1 MQGRKLS
8 FSLLTTSLFCVSSLL
23 VFSFEVNAESINS
36 VVGQAVKNNPNVK
49 EAIARYEQ
57 RSADI
62 DVARSDYL
70 PQLNVRGTVGKQRI
84 TYNSANRQNGTEN
97 SQEIGIVLSQLLFD
111 GFNTWNNID
120 RVKAETLAERYN
132 TLSVAENTALEAA
145 SAYLSVL
152 QRQEELSLAQQNIRV
167 HEKIVQDITR
177 KASSG
182 VGSSADVSQAN
193 ARLASARASVI
204 SADANLQEAKSQYL
218 RVIGMAPEQLQWPAE
233 SYQSMPT
240 DLASAFKTAQS
251 NHSVLKMANADIQAA
266 EYQYQQAASGFY
278 PRLSLEASQNW
289 NDNQEEQFGRYDEQL
304 VALRVDMNLFA
315 GGRDMAKRESAG
327 KAINQATAVRD
338 RSYLQLQDAVTQAW
352 TAWQTNQSQRAELE
366 TAAKASEET
375 VLAYRKQFAIGMRTL
390 IDVLNAEQ
398 ELFAARRSLIENR
411 KSLHEAYY
419 RLQNTLGGL
428 LTVTQVAAPL
438 PENG

>member
-8 FSLLTTSLFCVSSLL
+8 FGLLTTSLFCVSSLL

-57 RSADI
+57 KSADI

-193 ARLASARASVI
+193 AR
-204 SADANLQEAKSQYL
+204 
-218 RVIGMAPEQLQWPAE
+218 
-233 SYQSMPT
+233 
-240 DLASAFKTAQS
+240 
-251 NHSVLKMANADIQAA
+251 
-266 EYQYQQAASGFY
+266 
-278 PRLSLEASQNW
+278 
-289 NDNQEEQFGRYDEQL
+289 
-304 VALRVDMNLFA
+304 
-315 GGRDMAKRESAG
+315 
-327 KAINQATAVRD
+327 
-338 RSYLQLQDAVTQAW
+338 
-352 TAWQTNQSQRAELE
+352 
-366 TAAKASEET
+366 
-375 VLAYRKQFAIGMRTL
+375 
-390 IDVLNAEQ
+390 
-398 ELFAARRSLIENR
+398 
-411 KSLHEAYY
+411 
-419 RLQNTLGGL
+419 
-428 LTVTQVAAPL
+428 
-438 PENG
+438 

>member
-1 MQGRKLS
+1 
-8 FSLLTTSLFCVSSLL
+8 
-23 VFSFEVNAESINS
+23 
-36 VVGQAVKNNPNVK
+36 
-49 EAIARYEQ
+49 
-57 RSADI
+57 
-62 DVARSDYL
+62 
-70 PQLNVRGTVGKQRI
+70 
-84 TYNSANRQNGTEN
+84 
-97 SQEIGIVLSQLLFD
+97 
-111 GFNTWNNID
+111 
-120 RVKAETLAERYN
+120 
-132 TLSVAENTALEAA
+132 
-145 SAYLSVL
+145 
-152 QRQEELSLAQQNIRV
+152 
-167 HEKIVQDITR
+167 
-177 KASSG
+177 
-182 VGSSADVSQAN
+182 
-193 ARLASARASVI
+193 
-204 SADANLQEAKSQYL
+204 
-218 RVIGMAPEQLQWPAE
+218 QLQWPAE
-233 SYQSMPT
+233 SYPSMPT

-251 NHSVLKMANADIQAA
+251 HHSVLKMANADIQAA

-327 KAINQATAVRD
+327 KAINQATAIRD

-411 KSLHEAYY
+411 QSLHEAYY

>member
-8 FSLLTTSLFCVSSLL
+8 FGLLTTSLFCVSSLL
-23 VFSFEVNAESINS
+23 VSSFEVNAESINS
-36 VVGQAVKNNPNVK
+36 VIGQAVKNNPNVK

-57 RSADI
+57 RSAEI

-84 TYNSANRQNGTEN
+84 TYNSASRQNGTEN

-233 SYQSMPT
+233 SYQSTPT

-251 NHSVLKMANADIQAA
+251 HHSVLKMANADILAA

-289 NDNQEEQFGRYDEQL
+289 NDNQVEQFGRYDEQL

-327 KAINQATAVRD
+327 KAINQATAIRD

-398 ELFAARRSLIENR
+398 ELFAVRRSLIENR

-419 RLQNTLGGL
+419 RLQNTMGGL